1 MLLGAECRPVV
12 DMTNSLFRNVRAF
25 HGLGGL
31 TSQEVSKDNPRNAPS
46 PIAQSEVPDLVA
58 ASPPDRTQ
66 RQLQWRHAMTRATE
80 LDGELIDSKKKMV
93 SGKYLRNA
101 WYVAAWSD
109 DLTDGQ
115 LLGRTILKEPIVLY
129 RKSDGNV
136 AALQDRCPHRFA
148 PLHMG
153 QIVNGDCVQC
163 PYHGLEFDSSG
174 ACVLNPHGTKNI
186 PPRAR
191 VRSYPVTEKHKAI
204 WVWMGEKAPD
214 LTKVPDFSV
223 LDNVPEMHATKRDR
237 ITIRANYELIIDN
250 LLDLSHGSFLHAG
263 ILGNSETVE
272 AEITVDLDG
281 NDVVVGRHASN
292 ATAPG
297 LFAILMPSKPDRI
310 DKFTRMRWMAPS
322 NLRLVT
328 GICMPGAVP
337 ESGTGYHAIH
347 MLTPESDKTTHYFFT
362 AVRFNVLTSDDQL
375 NAQIQDKISTTRR
388 FAFEEQDAPVIEAQQ
403 AIIDNAPTSL
413 DPVILAID
421 VGPVRY
427 KQVLQKLIHAEQ
439 TQ

>member
-1 MLLGAECRPVV
+1 
-12 DMTNSLFRNVRAF
+12 
-25 HGLGGL
+25 
-31 TSQEVSKDNPRNAPS
+31 
-46 PIAQSEVPDLVA
+46 
-58 ASPPDRTQ
+58 
-66 RQLQWRHAMTRATE
+66 MTRAAGLDSE
-80 LDGELIDSKKKMV
+80 LNESKKKMI
-93 SGKYLRNA
+93 SGTYLRNA

-109 DLTDGQ
+109 DLLDGQ
-115 LLGRTILKEPIVLY
+115 LLARTIMKEPIVLF

-153 QIVNGDCVQC
+153 KVVDGDRVQC
-163 PYHGLEFDSSG
+163 PYHGLEFNASG

-204 WVWMGEKAPD
+204 WIWMGEGPPE
-214 LTKVPDFSV
+214 LSKVPDFSV

-250 LLDLSHGSFLHAG
+250 LLDLSHTSYLHDG
-263 ILGNSETVE
+263 ILGNSDTVE
-272 AEITVDLDG
+272 SEITVEQDG
-281 NDVVVGRHASN
+281 HDVIVGRHAPN

-297 LFAILMPSKPDRI
+297 LFAILMPSPPDRV
-310 DKFTRMRWMAPS
+310 DKFTRMRWMPPS
-322 NLRLVT
+322 NLRLLT

-347 MLTPESDKTTHYFFT
+347 MLTPESDRTTHYFFT
-362 AVRFNVLTSDDQL
+362 AVRFNVLTADDRL

-403 AIIDNAPTSL
+403 EIIDSALTSV

-427 KQVLQKLIHAEQ
+427 KQILQKLIRQEQ
-439 TQ
+439 AQ

>member
-1 MLLGAECRPVV
+1 VAGSQARRCAR
-12 DMTNSLFRNVRAF
+12 SGGGIA
-25 HGLGGL
+25 GL
-31 TSQEVSKDNPRNAPS
+31 TAPDERKDNPS
-46 PIAQSEVPDLVA
+46 VDLHGE
-58 ASPPDRTQ
+58 
-66 RQLQWRHAMTRATE
+66 HAMTRAAGLDSE
-80 LDGELIDSKKKMV
+80 LLDSKKKMV
-93 SGKYLRNA
+93 SGTYLRNA

-109 DLTDGQ
+109 DLADGQ
-115 LLGRTILKEPIVLY
+115 LLPRTILKQPVVLY
-129 RKSDGNV
+129 RKADGKV
-136 AALQDRCPHRFA
+136 AALEDRCPHRFA

-153 QIVNGDCVQC
+153 KIVNGDAVQC
-163 PYHGLEFDSSG
+163 PYHGLEFDASG

-204 WVWMGEKAPD
+204 WIWMGEREPD
-214 LTKVPDFSV
+214 LAKVPDFSV

-250 LLDLSHGSFLHAG
+250 LLDLSHTSYLHDG
-263 ILGNSETVE
+263 ILGNSDTVE
-272 AEITVDLDG
+272 SEITVEQDG
-281 NDVVVGRHASN
+281 QDVVVGRHAGN

-297 LFAILMPSKPDRI
+297 LFAILMPSTPDKV
-310 DKFTRMRWMAPS
+310 DKFTRMRWMPPS

-362 AVRFNVLTSDDQL
+362 AVRFNVLTADEKL
-375 NAQIQDKISTTRR
+375 NASIQDKISTTRR

-403 AIIDNAPTSL
+403 EIIDAALTPVN
-413 DPVILAID
+413 PVILAID

-427 KQVLQKLIHAEQ
+427 KQILQKLIRDEQ
-439 TQ
+439 TL

>member
-1 MLLGAECRPVV
+1 
-12 DMTNSLFRNVRAF
+12 
-25 HGLGGL
+25 
-31 TSQEVSKDNPRNAPS
+31 
-46 PIAQSEVPDLVA
+46 
-58 ASPPDRTQ
+58 
-66 RQLQWRHAMTRATE
+66 MTRAVE
-80 LDGELIDSKKKMV
+80 LDAELVESKKKMV
-93 SGKYLRNA
+93 SGSYLRNA

-115 LLGRTILKEPIVLY
+115 LLARTILKEPIVLY
-129 RKSDGNV
+129 RKSDGHV
-136 AALQDRCPHRFA
+136 AALEDRCPHRFA

-153 QIVNGDCVQC
+153 QIVNGDCIQC
-163 PYHGLEFDSSG
+163 PYHGLEFNSSG

-204 WVWMGEKAPD
+204 WIWMGEKSPD
-214 LTKVPDFSV
+214 LSKVPDFSV

-281 NDVVVGRHASN
+281 DDVVVGRHASN

-347 MLTPESDKTTHYFFT
+347 MLTPESDRTTHYFFT

-403 AIIDNAPTSL
+403 EIIDNALTSL

-427 KQVLQKLIHAEQ
+427 KQILRKLIHAEQ